1 MATDL
6 TATNSYP
13 SLVSVSVGTSWETIT
28 LPIGCRQVDVYAAVE
43 LKFDYAAIPSIE
55 APIAAETWF
64 TIYHSNRNI
73 QSEDKTFSLKAASST
88 TVYLRML

>member
-6 TATNSYP
+6 TNTNSYP
-13 SLVSVSVGTSWETIT
+13 SLVSISVGTAWETIT
-28 LPIGCRQVDVYAAVE
+28 LPIGCSQCDVYAAVE
-43 LKFDYAAIPSIE
+43 LKFDYAATPTIE
-55 APIAAETWF
+55 APIDAATWF
-64 TIYHSNRNI
+64 TVYHSNRNI